1 MLPDKNKYISYSTEE
16 LTDDLNFASWVLY
29 KSNNEFFTELI
40 NQYPDFSTRARKA
53 QKIILLLRVH
63 DETISAELKIGIW
76 QKIKQIQTAQS
87 TRISLQSYHK
97 LIKIAA
103 IVVFA
108 LIISGLGYYEA
119 VKYNDHSTYAFTKL
133 GNINNSKLILSTG
146 EEIDLRSNESLIQVN
161 GKNKA
166 IKINHRNI
174 VPITDG
180 AGTEQAEVKMN
191 EVIVPYGKK
200 SIIELADGTKV
211 WLNAGSRIA
220 FPSGFKGTKRE
231 VFLDGEAYFEVFH
244 NKSMPFLV
252 KTNDLTVKV
261 LGTKFNI
268 SAYETD
274 KDVMTVLVEGKVT
287 LSDNSGFRLLKKE
300 TVMLPNQ
307 RVIFNKSHKTMTL
320 KNEPDVAYYTAWT
333 LGWFT
338 FSKESLADVFKRLER
353 YYNVKFIENS
363 SFHSD
368 DLLSGKLDLKTSIE
382 EVMKALSD
390 VAKIDYKIENNKVY
404 IVKKRG

>member
-1 MLPDKNKYISYSTEE
+1 
-16 LTDDLNFASWVLY
+16 
-29 KSNNEFFTELI
+29 
-40 NQYPDFSTRARKA
+40 
-53 QKIILLLRVH
+53 
-63 DETISAELKIGIW
+63 
-76 QKIKQIQTAQS
+76 
-87 TRISLQSYHK
+87 
-97 LIKIAA
+97 
-103 IVVFA
+103 
-108 LIISGLGYYEA
+108 
-119 VKYNDHSTYAFTKL
+119 
-133 GNINNSKLILSTG
+133 
-146 EEIDLRSNESLIQVN
+146 
-161 GKNKA
+161 
-166 IKINHRNI
+166 
-174 VPITDG
+174 
-180 AGTEQAEVKMN
+180 
-191 EVIVPYGKK
+191 
-200 SIIELADGTKV
+200 
-211 WLNAGSRIA
+211 
-220 FPSGFKGTKRE
+220 
-231 VFLDGEAYFEVFH
+231 
-244 NKSMPFLV
+244 
-252 KTNDLTVKV
+252 

-320 KNEPDVAYYTAWT
+320 KNEPDVTYYTAWT